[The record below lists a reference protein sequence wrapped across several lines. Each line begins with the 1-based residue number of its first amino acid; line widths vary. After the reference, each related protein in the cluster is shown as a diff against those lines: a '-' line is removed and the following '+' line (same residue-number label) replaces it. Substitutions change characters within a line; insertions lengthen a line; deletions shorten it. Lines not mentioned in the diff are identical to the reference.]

1 MADCTGVVD
10 TVNAKRCALQP
21 NASKR
26 AQARVA
32 GARARETMLRI
43 EIPMPTPSLN
53 VLQRMHRQAIKRMR
67 DQYTTIFRARSTA
80 VTRVKPGQ
88 FRKVWI
94 ERRGKRLL
102 DHDNLVGG
110 CKPLVDALERAGL
123 IWRDSPRFVRVE
135 YSQIKASA
143 KRACTLVVVI

>member
-1 MADCTGVVD
+1 
-10 TVNAKRCALQP
+10 
-21 NASKR
+21 
-26 AQARVA
+26 
-32 GARARETMLRI
+32 MLRV

-53 VLQRMHRQAIKRMR
+53 VLVRMHYQAIKRLR
-67 DQYTTIFRARSTA
+67 DQYTTILRAAATSIHRA
-80 VTRVKPGQ
+80 KPGQ

-110 CKPLVDALERAGL
+110 CKPLVDALERSGL
-123 IWRDSPRFVRVE
+123 IWRDNPRFVEVK
-135 YSQIKASA
+135 YSQSTISA

>member
-1 MADCTGVVD
+1 
-10 TVNAKRCALQP
+10 
-21 NASKR
+21 
-26 AQARVA
+26 
-32 GARARETMLRI
+32 MLRI

-67 DQYTTIFRARSTA
+67 DQYTTIFRARATSL
-80 VTRVKPGQ
+80 TRARPGQ

-102 DHDNLVGG
+102 DYDNLVGG
-110 CKPLVDALERAGL
+110 CKPLVDALERSGL
-123 IWRDSPRFVRVE
+123 IWRDSARYVE
-135 YSQIKASA
+135 IKYSQSQASA